1 MKHSW
6 VLCEYFSPSRS
17 WVNMLFF
24 STVNVRIIY
33 ANDFLWL
40 LWLANLFACELS
52 KLNIRHC
59 LYKKSCVE
67 GQIYL
72 VKLTFFWLI
81 FPSSWKTYSQSRF
94 DPESLV
100 WSPQTQCGRLAC
112 ELAFLNTW
120 VSPDYA
126 TSHCAVHGFDVV
138 RGFRPWEHW
147 QLDELGLTLAK
158 IAILRASCQLSI
170 YTPLIELAIC
180 VTVPAPEPL
189 VKPGTAI

>member
-1 MKHSW
+1 MKHKKT
-6 VLCEYFSPSRS
+6 LRICEYFSPSFMS
-17 WVNMLFF
+17 KHAIF
-24 STVNVRIIY
+24 STVNIRIIN
-33 ANDFLWL
+33 ANYDWL
-40 LWLANLFACELS
+40 TSSHVNWVS
-52 KLNIRHC
+52 YNIRHC
-59 LYKKSCVE
+59 LYKKRESRDRFT
-67 GQIYL
+67 YWNNP
-72 VKLTFFWLI
+72 FFWLI

-94 DPESLV
+94 DPESVV
-100 WSPQTQCGRLAC
+100 WSPQTQCARLAS

-120 VSPDYA
+120 VSPDCV

-138 RGFRPWEHW
+138 RGFRPREHW

-158 IAILRASCQLSI
+158 IAVLHASCQLSI

>member
-1 MKHSW
+1 MSKHAI
-6 VLCEYFSPSRS
+6 
-17 WVNMLFF
+17 F
-24 STVNVRIIY
+24 STVNIRIIY
-33 ANDFLWL
+33 ANYDWL
-40 LWLANLFACELS
+40 ISSHVNWVS
-52 KLNIRHC
+52 YNIRHC
-59 LYKKSCVE
+59 LYNKRESRDRFT
-67 GQIYL
+67 YWNNP
-72 VKLTFFWLI
+72 FYWLI

-94 DPESLV
+94 DPKSAV
-100 WSPQTQCGRLAC
+100 WSPQTQCGRLAS

-126 TSHCAVHGFDVV
+126 TSHCAIHGFDVV
-138 RGFRPWEHW
+138 RGFRPREHW

-158 IAILRASCQLSI
+158 IAVLHASFQLSI